1 MDQKKSENQA
11 VKKPVKKKITVKK
24 KGQYKEGVKKK
35 ITVNKKHEGKKKIK
49 IKTTNKESKTN
60 IHIPLPRSKDQGLI
74 VNQNDKL
81 AVVKKNKKIKIPEVK
96 EPKIKVINATK
107 FKNTGKESRSKKIKE
122 GLCIFPFK
130 EKKRGPVY
138 TECAESPNGDWCAT
152 SVDDD
157 LLFKTFGFCDYSKMV
172 DKHEESNENSEEMNV
187 HKNSKENKKNNGDI
201 QEKVKNKSLIFDTI
215 KTKKKAMSDNMIL
228 KTKNKP
234 KIIDLKKKAKSDDA
248 IIRKKLYPHYHLDDR
263 LIISPVF
270 SKSVEKKKKIKI
282 KIVKKTS
289 PNVKSDKIIPQSW
302 VLPNRMPFNN
312 WITTTFGK
320 YSKKSNNTTCEC
332 ENKELNIY
340 EVSDNELFNH
350 QRMVRDYMQR
360 YSPYRGI
367 LIYHGLGSGK
377 TASSIFIAE
386 DSLDIRDIIVLSPAS
401 LEGNYK
407 FDLKKWIYKTEKAWK
422 FKKCKMNNNITQ
434 KFQKEKNLSIETMR
448 ELISSNNGLWLA
460 INENFEKDTS
470 KYTKYSDLSN
480 VEQISINYQID
491 KVIENKYEF
500 MHYNS
505 PNFNKKLQEQI
516 DNEDNRFSNKVL
528 IVDEVHNI
536 ISFMAGSGSKAGPK
550 LFKLLMEAENCRIV
564 FLSGTPGINSPHEI
578 GILLS
583 ILRGYIVS
591 YKFQLSKIKGN
602 WDKEIDTSNVT
613 EILKSIDNVDQV
625 IVDKQTSMF
634 EVTKTPINF
643 SNMRDESD
651 SHLGVKYDTKN
662 NFIEKNNF
670 SRNIIK
676 KLETHG
682 YKNNKKDIEKS
693 YTCLPTEMQEF
704 LDMFV
709 DLRYLDNIK
718 NDPIKN
724 SELFKRRINGLVS
737 YYKGAGEDVF
747 PDIVNPNPEDK
758 VIMVPMSDYQF
769 SEYENARSIERDK
782 EGVKPTKDT
791 KAKIQK
797 PDAWKKLTQKGKPEK
812 TADALFKNTSYYR
825 TFSRQRCNYVFPPE
839 IDRPL
844 KNTIKEV
851 IQNTDFEDAEQNNNA
866 EKIMEATLERAM
878 EELEQDKEK
887 YLSKAEL
894 EKCSPKFLRI
904 LENIEKC
911 PGSVLVYSSFK
922 TCEGLG
928 ILSLVLEAHGFVK
941 YQFKKEDKDY
951 VLDINEGDEDKPKY
965 LSYSGD
971 ETEEEKRLLLQAF
984 NSSDNLY
991 GNVVKIFLSSPSGA
1005 EGISLS
1011 NVRQVNILEPYWH
1024 NVRIDQVMGRA
1035 VRICSHIKLPKKD
1048 QNVEIF
1054 IYISNFTKSQI
1065 SNNTTIQFQDDSK
1078 TTDQYILDIANK
1090 KQVVMSRIYTLMKE
1104 AAFDCEINRG
1114 EHMGED
1120 LKCLKFG
1127 NKVTMDNNTY
1137 GTNLYSEMK
1146 DTELSKVEKRY
1157 VVEAKELN
1165 IRGKKYMLDKNQKT
1179 LYDYDSWKSGK
1190 TFEIGKIVNK
1200 KIVLFV
1206 SDEIIEVTDELH
1218 TKLFYNLET
1227 NEIFNNDGV
1236 VLNKFKI
1243 LKYKGDTY
1251 FIDLPKKIIYDYNL
1265 LLSSNKLKQLGS
1277 VTLTKNNSI
1286 LIGEN
1291 IVECKHEETDNYIY
1305 FNLDNKTIYDNNG
1318 KNFMK
1323 LTSTKFKTKE
1333 YLYDKK
1339 TQKVYDKQ
1347 ELLTNHLLKLVG
1359 NIIKTESGKTK
1370 IKLL

>member
-1 MDQKKSENQA
+1 MKNKHVKNKHVKNKHVNKEGETNTNIILPKPKDGELKVKG
-11 VKKPVKKKITVKK
+11 KKP
-24 KGQYKEGVKKK
+24 
-35 ITVNKKHEGKKKIK
+35 IK
-49 IKTTNKESKTN
+49 
-60 IHIPLPRSKDQGLI
+60 
-74 VNQNDKL
+74 
-81 AVVKKNKKIKIPEVK
+81 VVRKPKVTD
-96 EPKIKVINATK
+96 EPKLKIIHATK
-107 FKNTGKESRSKKIKE
+107 FKNTGKESRSKKIME
-122 GLCIFPFK
+122 GPCVFPFK

-138 TECAESPNGDWCAT
+138 TGCAESTNGDWCAT
-152 SVDDD
+152 SVDEDQ
-157 LLFKTFGFCDYSKMV
+157 LFKTFGFCDYSNMV
-172 DKHEESNENSEEMNV
+172 DKHEESNEEINANV
-187 HKNSKENKKNNGDI
+187 ED
-201 QEKVKNKSLIFDTI
+201 KSLDNIKNVKKKPFSLDSI
-215 KTKKKAMSDNMIL
+215 KTKKKAISDNIIL
-228 KTKNKP
+228 KTKNKL
-234 KIIDLKKKAKSDDA
+234 KIIDFKQKAKSDDA
-248 IIRKKLYPHYHLDDR
+248 VIRKQLYPKYHLDDR
-263 LIISPVF
+263 LIISPIF
-270 SKSVEKKKKIKI
+270 SKPVAKKKKIKI

-312 WITTTFGK
+312 WISTTFGK
-320 YSKKSNNTTCEC
+320 YSKKSENTTCEC

-407 FDLKKWIYKTEKAWK
+407 FDLKKWVYKTEKSWK
-422 FKKCKMNNNITQ
+422 FKKCKMNNKITQ
-434 KFQKEKNLSIETMR
+434 KFQKDKNLTIETMR
-448 ELISSNNGLWLA
+448 ELISSNQGLWLA

-470 KYTKYSDLSN
+470 KYKEYSDLSN
-480 VEQISINYQID
+480 TEQISINFQLD

-505 PNFNKKLQEQI
+505 PNFNKKLQDQI
-516 DNEDNRFSNKVL
+516 DNEDNRFSNKVI

-591 YKFQLSKIKGN
+591 YKFQLSKMQGG
-602 WDKEIDTSNVT
+602 WDKEIDTTNVT
-613 EILKSIDNVDQV
+613 EILKSMDNVDQV
-625 IVDKQTSMF
+625 IVDKQTATF
-634 EVTKTPINF
+634 EVTKIPINF

-651 SHLGVKYDTKN
+651 SYIGVKYDIKN
-662 NFIEKNNF
+662 NLIEKNNF
-670 SRNIIK
+670 SRNIVKI
-676 KLETHG
+676 LEKHG
-682 YKNNKKDIEKS
+682 YKNNNKDIEKS

-782 EGVKPTKDT
+782 EGGKQTKDP

-797 PDAWKKLTQKGKPEK
+797 PDAWKKLTQKGKQEK
-812 TADALFKNTSYYR
+812 PGDALFKNTSYYR

-851 IQNTDFEDAEQNNNA
+851 IQNTDFSDAEQNNNA
-866 EKIMEATLERAM
+866 EKVMEATLERAM
-878 EELEQDKEK
+878 EELARDKEK

-894 EKCSPKFLRI
+894 ENCSPKFLRI
-904 LENIEKC
+904 LENIERC

-928 ILSLVLEAHGFVK
+928 ILSLILEAHGFAK
-941 YQFKKEDKDY
+941 YKFKKEDKDY
-951 VLDINEGDEDKPKY
+951 VLDIKDEDKDKPKY

-971 ETEEEKRLLLQAF
+971 ESEEEKRLLMKAF
-984 NSSDNLY
+984 NSSENLY

-1011 NVRQVNILEPYWH
+1011 NIRQVNILEPYWH

-1065 SNNTTIQFQDDSK
+1065 NSNTTIQFQDDSK
-1078 TTDQYILDIANK
+1078 TTDQYIMDIANK

-1104 AAFDCEINRG
+1104 AAFDCEINRPD
-1114 EHMGED
+1114 HMGED
-1120 LKCLKFG
+1120 FKCLQFG

-1137 GTNLYSEMK
+1137 GTNLYSEMR

-1157 VVEAKELN
+1157 VVEAKEIN
-1165 IRGKKYMLDKNQKT
+1165 IKGKKYMLDKNKKT
-1179 LYDYDSWKSGK
+1179 VYDYDSWKSGK

-1206 SDEIIEVTDELH
+1206 SDEIIEVTDESH
-1218 TKLFYNLET
+1218 NRYFYNLET
-1227 NEIFNNDGV
+1227 NEIFNNDGII
-1236 VLNKFKI
+1236 LNKFKI
-1243 LKYKGDTY
+1243 LKYKGETY
-1251 FIDLPKKIIYDYNL
+1251 FIDLSKKKIYDYNL
-1265 LLSSNKLKQLGS
+1265 ILSNNKLKQIGT

-1291 IVECKHEETDNYIY
+1291 IIECKHEETDNYIY

-1318 KNFMK
+1318 KILIK

-1347 ELLTNHLLKLVG
+1347 ELLTNNLLKLVG